1 MPSEK
6 QDLRVQKTHKAI
18 RTAFVELLQE
28 KSFENIAVQQ
38 ILDRALVNR
47 NTFYK
52 YYSGKSDLAG
62 AMISEL
68 KAEYSYLIEK
78 RKQII
83 DLNEFIEI
91 ILPLFYEKRRL
102 ILALWTIKTKRH
114 HLWDDMFLM
123 LKNHYIAK
131 QQTQFPHKNLDYQ
144 GEMVAH
150 LILKTLH
157 YYFKQDLPV
166 PIRQVWAE
174 LSEMVKAVQ
183 VADILM

>member
-6 QDLRVQKTHKAI
+6 QDLRVQKTHKVI

-28 KSFENIAVQQ
+28 KSYENIAVQE

-68 KAEYSYLIEK
+68 KAEYTDLIDERVK
-78 RKQII
+78 LD
-83 DLNEFIEI
+83 DLNEFIETL
-91 ILPLFYEKRRL
+91 LPKFYEKRRV
-102 ILALWTIKTKRH
+102 ILALWAIKTKRH

-123 LKNHYIAK
+123 IKNNYIAT
-131 QQTQFPHKNLDYQ
+131 QQRHLPQKDLNYQ

-150 LILKTLH
+150 LMLRTWQ

-174 LSEMVKAVQ
+174 LNEIVKAVQ
-183 VADILM
+183 AA